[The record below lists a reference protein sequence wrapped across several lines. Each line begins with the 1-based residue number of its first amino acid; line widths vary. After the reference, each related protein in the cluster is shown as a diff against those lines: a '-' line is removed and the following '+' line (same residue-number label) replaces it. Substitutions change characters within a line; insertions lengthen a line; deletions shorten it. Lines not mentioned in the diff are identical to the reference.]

1 MKKVILLLLLAFGMS
16 GLVFAKK
23 SEAVSDAIV
32 FQSNGKDAADLRRAL
47 ILASNMRET
56 LTKAKMEVVVYGPTV
71 ELLTEMSDEIPLIQ
85 KVQSEGIKIIAC
97 GRSLETEKMKASDL
111 APGIQV
117 VPSGGVWIV
126 NRQKQ
131 GWQYI
136 KP

>member
-1 MKKVILLLLLAFGMS
+1 MKKIILMLLLVFGMS
-16 GLVFAKK
+16 SMAFAKK
-23 SEAVSDAIV
+23 NEAVSDAIV
-32 FQSNGKDAADLRRAL
+32 FQSNGKDAADLKRAL

-71 ELLTEMSDEIPLIQ
+71 ALLTGMSDTAPLIQ

-97 GRSLETEKMKASDL
+97 GRSLETEKMKASDM

-117 VPSGGVWIV
+117 VPFGAIWIV